1 MIRNFI
7 THIATIKVW
16 TFYDPHGFAYHPVLH
31 WYSNNDRLGT
41 ASCTGDTVH
50 YCPQNWLLVSTHEP
64 KGE

>member
-16 TFYDPHGFAYHPVLH
+16 TFYDLHGFAYDPVLH

-41 ASCTGDTVH
+41 ASWMGDTVY
-50 YCPQNWLLVSTHEP
+50 YCPRNWLLVSTREP